1 MPPASAVV
9 SSVAN
14 QQVLGVWYWMRAL
27 ISDGCLLV
35 LTR

>member
-1 MPPASAVV
+1 
-9 SSVAN
+9 VAN
-14 QQVLGVWYWMRAL
+14 QQVLGVWYWMRVL